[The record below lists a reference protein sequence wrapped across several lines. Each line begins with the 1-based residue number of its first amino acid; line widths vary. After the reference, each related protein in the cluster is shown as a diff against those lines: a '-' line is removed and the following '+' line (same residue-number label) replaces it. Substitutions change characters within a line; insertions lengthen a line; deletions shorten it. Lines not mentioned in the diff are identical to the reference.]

1 MHHLSIDLETFSS
14 VDIKKAGLYKYVQS
28 PDFEILLFGYS
39 WDGQPVQVID
49 LAQGQTAPQELI
61 AALFDPNVIK
71 HAYNAAFEWYC
82 LSKFVGRYLP
92 LNRWRCTMLHGLYC
106 GYPGFLAGIGEA
118 LGMPEDKRKMGIGRS
133 LITTFCKPCKLTK
146 SNGNRTRTLPHH
158 EPEKWRLFK
167 QYNAQDVVTEMEV
180 ERRLSSFPVPDDQ
193 QKLWELDQITNLR
206 GVKVDLDLIAGALYC
221 DETAAVALKDEA
233 VKISGLD
240 NPKSVAQLSKW
251 LEEETGEEINNLQK
265 GTVKE
270 LIKTVDSDA
279 ARRMLEIRQEISKT
293 STKKYDAM
301 QTAVCSDG
309 RVRGLLQFYGANR
322 TGRYAGRI
330 VQVQNLPKNHLKAI
344 ELARNVVKAQKLDS
358 IRLIWGSVPD
368 TLSQLIRTAFI
379 PKEGC
384 IFMVADFSAIEARV
398 IAWLAGETWRQEVFA
413 THGKIYEASAS
424 AMFGVPIELIKK
436 GNPEYVLRQ
445 KGKVAELALGYA
457 GGVGALIKMGALEMG
472 LTEEELPEI
481 VQKWR
486 AANRRIV
493 DFWYKVDQAAIETV
507 TTGRPTGV
515 NGLLFAREIDRA
527 NGQDFLTIILPSSR
541 KLFYAHPHMAREDS
555 GFKDSVHYWGV
566 NQTSRK
572 WEATATW
579 GGKLVENI
587 TQAIARD
594 CLTEAL
600 TRLEAAGYQV
610 VFHVHDEAIIEVPI
624 GADDLDRACAI
635 MGEPI
640 PWAPGLLLRADGFK
654 CRFYKKED

>member
-28 PDFEILLFGYS
+28 PDFEVLLFGYS
-39 WDGQPVQVID
+39 WDGQPVQVLD
-49 LAQGQTAPQELI
+49 LAQGQKIQTGLI
-61 AALFDPNVIK
+61 NALFDPNVLK
-71 HAYNAAFEWYC
+71 QAYNASFEWYC
-82 LSKFVGRYLP
+82 LSKLVKQYLP
-92 LNRWRCTMLHGLYC
+92 LNQWHCTMLHGLYC

-118 LGMPEDKRKMGIGRS
+118 LGIPEDKRKMGIGRS
-133 LITTFCKPCKLTK
+133 LITTFCKPCKPTK

-158 EPEKWRLFK
+158 EPDKWQLFR

-180 ERRLSSFPVPDDQ
+180 ERRLSSFPVPEAQ

-221 DETAAVALKDEA
+221 DEITAAELKAEA
-233 VKISGLD
+233 VRISGLD

-251 LEEETGEEINNLQK
+251 LEKETGEEINNLQK

-301 QTAVCSDG
+301 QTAVCNDG

-330 VQVQNLPKNHLKAI
+330 IQCQNLPKNHLKGI
-344 ELARNVVKAQKLDS
+344 DLARDVVKARKLDS
-358 IRLIWGSVPD
+358 IKLIWGGVPD
-368 TLSQLIRTAFI
+368 TLSQLIRTAFV
-379 PKEGC
+379 PKEGH

-398 IAWLAGETWRQEVFA
+398 IAWLAGETWVMKAFA
-413 THGKIYEASAS
+413 THGKIYEATAS
-424 AMFGVPIELIKK
+424 QMFGVPIEKIVK
-436 GNPEYVLRQ
+436 GQPEYELRQ
-445 KGKVAELALGYA
+445 KGKVATLACGYQ
-457 GGVGALIKMGALEMG
+457 GSVGALKKMGADKMG
-472 LTEEELPEI
+472 LSDDELQNI
-481 VQKWR
+481 VQRWR
-486 AANRRIV
+486 NANRRIV
-493 DFWYKVDQAAIETV
+493 DLWYKVERAAIETV

-527 NGQDFLTIILPSSR
+527 NGQDFLTITLPSSR
-541 KLFYAHPHMAREDS
+541 KLFYARPHMAREDG
-555 GFKDSVHYWGV
+555 GFKDSIHYWGV

-572 WEATATW
+572 WETSPTY

-624 GADDLDRACAI
+624 GADDLNRACAI

-654 CRFYKKED
+654 TEFYRKED